1 MFYHRELKC
10 MGFNNKELV
19 GADMKNWR
27 KLRKQGKCEMLEANN
42 KECEIKG
49 RKYYILVL
57 QTPNGRMG
65 IDPTGMGWDDEC
77 CYVDGY
83 IYYFQKKVNRDMVY
97 NYVMGI
103 KNPQP
108 EKVLP
113 TTIVSGI
120 VCRACGLVLEPHTT
134 EEHLDTSHPIHSCL
148 LGHKKNLVSGIVC
161 SPCGLVLELGVP
173 RIVEE

>member
-1 MFYHRELKC
+1 MFYSREAED
-10 MGFNNKELV
+10 MGYNNKEFV
-19 GADMKNWR
+19 RMEMKNWC
-27 KLRKQGKCEMLEANN
+27 KLRKQGKIEMLEENN
-42 KECEIKG
+42 LDCKI
-49 RKYYILVL
+49 
-57 QTPNGRMG
+57 NGRQYYVLVIQCPNECVG
-65 IDPTGMGWDDEC
+65 IDPTGLGWDDGC
-77 CYVDGY
+77 CFVDGY

-97 NYVMGI
+97 KYVMGI

-108 EKVLP
+108 EEVLP

-120 VCRACGLVLEPHTT
+120 VCRACGLVLEPHTSA
-134 EEHLDTSHPIHSCL
+134 EHLDTSHPIHSCL